1 MVPRAHNISHD
12 GDGDGDDN
20 NAQRVDEDQIVV
32 LAKSSIVVLP
42 WQHV

>member
-1 MVPRAHNISHD
+1 MVPRAHNISH
-12 GDGDGDDN
+12 DGDGDDN

-32 LAKSSIVVLP
+32 VAKSSIVVLA